1 MTIKTFQN
9 KNIIMRLT
17 QLFASIWMVLIFSS
31 CKNDPNRL
39 SVINSESFHESQ
51 IQVFFRQY
59 QTPIV
64 SDSLAEDSVRQIY
77 TKEQYNT
84 LNQIEEMLSMA
95 ENIRISGSDS
105 IWIVLSNR
113 WNEFNAEM
121 AGIGQTNSAT
131 SKVFPEAITKWA
143 ELNVALVRFSGEV
156 RFGDAIEKMLHGP
169 ENSFISDRLLKSV
182 IYTHVDDK
190 IFINIIG
197 SSSMEYQ
204 HTTGGNVSLIQ
215 ETDYP
220 EGDVMTL
227 KSKSGDKR
235 FMDVYIRIPSWAV
248 NPTVRYGNV
257 KYVARP
263 GEYTQISR
271 KWKDGDEISVDLK
284 N

>member
-1 MTIKTFQN
+1 MKLKLLFFAVA
-9 KNIIMRLT
+9 LT
-17 QLFASIWMVLIFSS
+17 VIFFS
-31 CKNDPNRL
+31 CENDPNRL
-39 SVINSESFHESQ
+39 SLINSKSFHESQ
-51 IQVFFRQY
+51 IHVDFQMD
-59 QTPIV
+59 QTSFELDTIQ
-64 SDSLAEDSVRQIY
+64 QIY
-77 TKEQYNT
+77 TKEQYNS
-84 LNQIEEMLSMA
+84 LNQIEEMLSLA
-95 ENIRISGSDS
+95 ENIRKSGSDS

-113 WNEFNAEM
+113 WNEFNS
-121 AGIGQTNSAT
+121 GISGNGQSNSVTNNI
-131 SKVFPEAITKWA
+131 FPEAISKWA
-143 ELNVALVRFSGEV
+143 ELNVALVKLSGEV

-169 ENSFISDRLLKSV
+169 ENSFISERLLKSV

-204 HTTGGNVSLIQ
+204 HTTGGNVRLIQ
-215 ETDYP
+215 ETNYS

-227 KSKSGDKR
+227 KSECGDKR

-248 NPTVRYGNV
+248 NPTVTHGNV

-271 KWKDGDEISVDLK
+271 KWKDEDEFRVALK

>member
-1 MTIKTFQN
+1 MKLKLLFFAVA
-9 KNIIMRLT
+9 LT
-17 QLFASIWMVLIFSS
+17 VIFSS

-39 SVINSESFHESQ
+39 SVINSESFHESIIHVDFQ
-51 IQVFFRQY
+51 PD
-59 QTPIV
+59 QTTTV
-64 SDSLAEDSVRQIY
+64 LDSLAEDSVRQIY

-95 ENIRISGSDS
+95 EKIRKSGSDS
-105 IWIVLSNR
+105 LWTVLSNR
-113 WNEFNAEM
+113 WNEFNVEIT
-121 AGIGQTNSAT
+121 GNGQANSAT
-131 SKVFPEAITKWA
+131 NKVFPEAISKWA
-143 ELNVALVRFSGEV
+143 ELNVALVKLSGEV

-169 ENSFISDRLLKSV
+169 ENSLISERLLKSV

-197 SSSMEYQ
+197 PSSMEYQ
-204 HTTGGNVSLIQ
+204 HTTGGNVRLMQ

-227 KSKSGDKR
+227 KSKCGDKR
-235 FMDVYIRIPSWAV
+235 FMDVFIRIPSWAV
-248 NPTVRYGNV
+248 NPTVTHGNV

-271 KWKDGDEISVDLK
+271 KWKDGDEFMVDLK

>member
-39 SVINSESFHESQ
+39 SAINSESFHESQ
-51 IQVFFRQY
+51 IQVFFRPD
-59 QTPIV
+59 QTTIV

-77 TKEQYNT
+77 TKEQYNA
-84 LNQIEEMLSMA
+84 LNQIEEMLSMT
-95 ENIRISGSDS
+95 ENIRKSGSDS
-105 IWIVLSNR
+105 IWMVLSNR
-113 WNEFNAEM
+113 WNEFNAEIS
-121 AGIGQTNSAT
+121 GIGQTNSAT
-131 SKVFPEAITKWA
+131 NKMYPEAISKWA
-143 ELNVALVRFSGEV
+143 ELNVALVRLSGEV
-156 RFGDAIEKMLHGP
+156 RFGDAIEKVLHGP
-169 ENSFISDRLLKSV
+169 ENCFISERLLKSV

-190 IFINIIG
+190 IFINVIG
-197 SSSMEYQ
+197 PSSMEYQ

-227 KSKSGDKR
+227 KSKCGDKR

-271 KWKDGDEISVDLK
+271 KWNDGDEFIVDLK

>member
-1 MTIKTFQN
+1 MKLKLLFFAVAMT
-9 KNIIMRLT
+9 
-17 QLFASIWMVLIFSS
+17 VIFSF

-51 IQVFFRQY
+51 ILLHFQPD
-59 QTPIV
+59 QTTIV
-64 SDSLAEDSVRQIY
+64 SDSLAEDSIRQIY

-84 LNQIEEMLSMA
+84 LNQIEEMLSMT
-95 ENIRISGSDS
+95 EKIHKSGSDS

-113 WNEFNAEM
+113 WNEFNSEI
-121 AGIGQTNSAT
+121 AGNGQANSTTN
-131 SKVFPEAITKWA
+131 KIFHEAISKWA
-143 ELNVALVRFSGEV
+143 ELNIALVKLSGKV
-156 RFGDAIEKMLHGP
+156 RFGDAIEKLLHEPGK
-169 ENSFISDRLLKSV
+169 SFISERLLKSV

-204 HTTGGNVSLIQ
+204 HTTGGNVRLIQ
-215 ETDYP
+215 ETNYP
-220 EGDVMTL
+220 DGDVMTL
-227 KSKSGDKR
+227 KSKCSDKR

-248 NPTVRYGNV
+248 NPTVTHGNV

-263 GEYTQISR
+263 GEYTLISR
-271 KWKDGDEISVDLK
+271 KWKDEDEFRVALK